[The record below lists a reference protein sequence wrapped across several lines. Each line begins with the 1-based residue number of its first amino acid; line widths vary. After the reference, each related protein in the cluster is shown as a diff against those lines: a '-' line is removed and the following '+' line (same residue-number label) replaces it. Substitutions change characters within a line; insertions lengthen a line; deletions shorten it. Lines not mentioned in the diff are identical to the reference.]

1 MYSGTATRTSGARVP
16 IRLVNPHTGR
26 GVVTVALVDTGDQ
39 QALVDPAVLA
49 ALGATAIGSGAVA
62 GVGSGPAIGA
72 GKYLLDWDCG
82 AAGYVRGVKTDA
94 VSLAGIGVGALLGRN
109 VPSGGF
115 LLYDFASGRFD
126 LSVGGAGGAASAA
139 PPGRGWVAPLV
150 VMGAAATVLALFG
163 H

>member
-1 MYSGTATRTSGARVP
+1 MYSGTATRSAGARVP
-16 IRLVNPHTGR
+16 VRIVNPNTGR

-39 QALVDPAVLA
+39 RALVDPSVLA
-49 ALGATAIGSGAVA
+49 GLGATPVGSGAVA

-72 GKYLLDWDCG
+72 GKYVLDWDCG

-115 LLYDFASGRFD
+115 LLYDFASQRFD
-126 LSVGGAGGAASAA
+126 LSVGGAAAASVPRSGWVGPVAVGGA
-139 PPGRGWVAPLV
+139 VALIL
-150 VMGAAATVLALFG
+150 GLFCR
-163 H
+163 